1 MMDIINCNCLCRWMR
16 LAKSKYSFFWMYKLR
31 LVLNT
36 SLEHPIYSRS
46 DRGLVSDSNTL
57 FALDRSWRK
66 PILWNLQEP
75 LFLIQ
80 LIIIIIISSISI
92 QNLHKQNRNI
102 DNYGPTGKGIITS
115 TSHKRSEYAL
125 HSSTIQN
132 KILLVDD
139 EPDLA
144 DLFKMVLQKAGY
156 EVDTYYEPSK
166 ALTNYRAGKYNLLL
180 FDVRMPTMS
189 GFDLY
194 QKIKDIDAG
203 ATNICFITAF
213 EEYQKEF
220 KEKFPGLEEDDC
232 FIKKPIALVDFVRLV
247 KSKLK

>member
-1 MMDIINCNCLCRWMR
+1 
-16 LAKSKYSFFWMYKLR
+16 MYKLP

-36 SLEHPIYSRS
+36 SLEHPIYLRS

-57 FALDRSWRK
+57 FALDSSWRK

-75 LFLIQ
+75 LCLIQ
-80 LIIIIIISSISI
+80 LISSISI

-102 DNYGPTGKGIITS
+102 DSYGPTGKGIITS
-115 TSHKRSEYAL
+115 TSHKRRDYAL
-125 HSSTIQN
+125 HCSTIQN
-132 KILLVDD
+132 KILIVDD

-232 FIKKPIALVDFVRLV
+232 FIKKPIALVDFVKMV